1 MKKSVKRILLVIP
14 VIVFIVV
21 ATLIIMNV
29 LKDENKLTVKE
40 KEWINNNLSTVQN
53 VNIINNLSVFGANG
67 SGIFYDFINDMSK
80 EYGLKINPVTYNNG
94 ESSVSHG
101 FMATNS
107 LDDNSLVIYEDNYVL
122 IKKNYEIITDIASL
136 SSKSI
141 GVLSSDVTY
150 LNSYLKSFNL
160 KLTAYENKKALE
172 EAFSKDLDYILV
184 PKYEYLDYIVA
195 NDYQISYHFNDIK
208 RYYTYELQGDY
219 FSSIIKKYFTK
230 WNGKY
235 FDSSYNKAMK
245 QALIENLKLTDSD
258 IKQLNSKVY
267 SYGFINNS
275 PYEIIMGGNYG
286 GIISVYLNKFSKV
299 AGVDFK
305 YSKYRSYKL
314 LTNAIND
321 GSLDLYFNYYTL
333 TNNYKEIN
341 THMNIEYN
349 IIAKESNSMVVNSL
363 DSLKGKTVYVLQD
376 SMLYNYLSTI
386 DDITINTYR
395 NVKEL
400 KKIAKQDNIIM
411 IDHNTYETYA
421 NKELSGYTVR
431 YTSNTDGTY
440 NFKVR
445 EDGPFYKA
453 LNSFIKLQD
462 PNLTINEGLYNYT
475 KTLKSGTVL
484 GTIAKYSLYLIIG
497 FVVIMYLLYKSTKRV
512 KISKKIKKVEKIRYI
527 DQLTSLKNRNYL
539 NENINA
545 WNKNT
550 IYPQATIV
558 LDLNRLQ
565 EINDTLGYEKGDRQ
579 IKAAANILIKT
590 QLDNSDIMR
599 TDGNEFLIYLV
610 GYEERQIISYIK
622 KLYKEFKN
630 LPYEYGA
637 TIGHSMITNDLK
649 SIEDAINESVED
661 MKQKK
666 QDLNRDYI

>member
-14 VIVFIVV
+14 AIVFIVI

-122 IKKNYEIITDIASL
+122 IKKDYEIITDIASL

-349 IIAKESNSMVVNSL
+349 IIAKESNNMVVNSL

-445 EDGPFYKA
+445 EDGPFYKT
-453 LNSFIKLQD
+453 LNAFIKLQD

-666 QDLNRDYI
+666 QDLNRE

>member
-14 VIVFIVV
+14 VIVFIVI

-230 WNGKY
+230 WNDKY

-286 GIISVYLNKFSKV
+286 AIISVYLNKFSKV

>member
-14 VIVFIVV
+14 LIVFIVI

-67 SGIFYDFINDMSK
+67 SGVFYDFINDMSK

-122 IKKNYEIITDIASL
+122 IKKDYEIITDIASL

-376 SMLYNYLSTI
+376 SMLYNYLATI

-411 IDHNTYETYA
+411 IDHNTYDTYA

-445 EDGPFYKA
+445 EDGPFYKT
-453 LNSFIKLQD
+453 LNAFIKLQD

-497 FVVIMYLLYKSTKRV
+497 FVVVMYLLYKSTKRV

-558 LDLNRLQ
+558 LDLNKLQ

-666 QDLNRDYI
+666 QDLNRE

>member
-14 VIVFIVV
+14 VIVFIVI

-67 SGIFYDFINDMSK
+67 SGVFYDFINDMSK

-122 IKKNYEIITDIASL
+122 IKKDYEIITDIASL

-376 SMLYNYLSTI
+376 SMLYNYLATI
-386 DDITINTYR
+386 DDITINTNR

-411 IDHNTYETYA
+411 IDHNTYDTYA

-445 EDGPFYKA
+445 EDGPFYKT
-453 LNSFIKLQD
+453 LNAFIKLQD

-497 FVVIMYLLYKSTKRV
+497 FVVVMYLLYKSTKRV

-558 LDLNRLQ
+558 LDLNKLQ

-666 QDLNRDYI
+666 QDLNRE

>member
-14 VIVFIVV
+14 VIVFIVI

-67 SGIFYDFINDMSK
+67 SGIFYDFLSDMSK

-122 IKKNYEIITDIASL
+122 IKKDYEVITDIASL

-172 EAFSKDLDYILV
+172 EDFSKDLDYILV
-184 PKYEYLDYIVA
+184 PKYEYLDYIIA

-230 WNGKY
+230 WNGKN

-400 KKIAKQDNIIM
+400 KKLAKQDNIIM

-421 NKELSGYTVR
+421 NKELSGYTIR

-445 EDGPFYKA
+445 EDGPFYKT
-453 LNSFIKLQD
+453 LNAFIKLQD

-497 FVVIMYLLYKSTKRV
+497 FVIIMYILYKSTKRV

-666 QDLNRDYI
+666 QDLNRE

>member
-14 VIVFIVV
+14 VIVFIVI

-122 IKKNYEIITDIASL
+122 IKKDYEIITDIASL

-453 LNSFIKLQD
+453 LNAFIKLQD

-666 QDLNRDYI
+666 QDLNRE

>member
-14 VIVFIVV
+14 AIVFIVI

-67 SGIFYDFINDMSK
+67 SGVFYDFINDMSK

-122 IKKNYEIITDIASL
+122 IKKDYEVITDIASL

-184 PKYEYLDYIVA
+184 PKYEYLDYIIA

-421 NKELSGYTVR
+421 NKELSGYTIR
-431 YTSNTDGTY
+431 YTSNTDRTY

-445 EDGPFYKA
+445 EDGPFYKT
-453 LNSFIKLQD
+453 LNAFIKLQD

-497 FVVIMYLLYKSTKRV
+497 FVIIMYLLYKSTKRV

-666 QDLNRDYI
+666 QDLNRE

>member
-1 MKKSVKRILLVIP
+1 MKNSVKRILLVIP
-14 VIVFIVV
+14 VIVFIVI

-67 SGIFYDFINDMSK
+67 SGVFYDFINDMSK

-122 IKKNYEIITDIASL
+122 IKKDYEIITDIASL

-376 SMLYNYLSTI
+376 SMLYNYLATI

-411 IDHNTYETYA
+411 IDHNTYDTYA

-445 EDGPFYKA
+445 EDGPFYKT
-453 LNSFIKLQD
+453 LNAFIKLQD

-497 FVVIMYLLYKSTKRV
+497 FVVVMYLLYKSTKRV

-558 LDLNRLQ
+558 LDLNKLQ

-666 QDLNRDYI
+666 QDLNRE

>member
-14 VIVFIVV
+14 VIVFIVI

-67 SGIFYDFINDMSK
+67 SGVFYDFINDMSK

-122 IKKNYEIITDIASL
+122 IKKDYEIITDIASL

-349 IIAKESNSMVVNSL
+349 IIAKESNNMVVNSL

-453 LNSFIKLQD
+453 LNAFIKLQD

-666 QDLNRDYI
+666 QDLNRE

>member
-67 SGIFYDFINDMSK
+67 SGIFYDFLSDMSK

-122 IKKNYEIITDIASL
+122 IKKDYEVITDIASL

-184 PKYEYLDYIVA
+184 PKYEYLDYIIA

-230 WNGKY
+230 WNGKN

-400 KKIAKQDNIIM
+400 KKLAKQDNIIM

-421 NKELSGYTVR
+421 NKELSGYTIR

-445 EDGPFYKA
+445 EDGPFYKT
-453 LNSFIKLQD
+453 LNAFIKLQD

-497 FVVIMYLLYKSTKRV
+497 FVVIMYILYKSTKRV

-622 KLYKEFKN
+622 KLYKEFKS

-666 QDLNRDYI
+666 QDLNRE

>member
-14 VIVFIVV
+14 AIVFIVI

-67 SGIFYDFINDMSK
+67 SGVFYDFINDMSK

-122 IKKNYEIITDIASL
+122 IKKDYEIITDIASL

-184 PKYEYLDYIVA
+184 PKYEYLDYIIA

-400 KKIAKQDNIIM
+400 KKLAKQDNIIM

-421 NKELSGYTVR
+421 NKELSGYTIR

-445 EDGPFYKA
+445 EDGPFYKT
-453 LNSFIKLQD
+453 LNAFIKLQD

-666 QDLNRDYI
+666 QDLNRE

>member
-14 VIVFIVV
+14 AIVFIVV

-122 IKKNYEIITDIASL
+122 IKKDYEIITDIASL

-411 IDHNTYETYA
+411 IDHNTYDTYA

-445 EDGPFYKA
+445 EDGPFYKT
-453 LNSFIKLQD
+453 LNAFIKLQD

-622 KLYKEFKN
+622 KLYKEFKS

-666 QDLNRDYI
+666 QDLNRE

>member
-14 VIVFIVV
+14 VIVFIVI

-67 SGIFYDFINDMSK
+67 SGIFYDFLNDMSK

-122 IKKNYEIITDIASL
+122 IKKDYEVITDIASL

-184 PKYEYLDYIVA
+184 PKYEYLDYIIA

-400 KKIAKQDNIIM
+400 KKLAKQDNIIM
-411 IDHNTYETYA
+411 IDRNTYDTYA
-421 NKELSGYTVR
+421 NKELSGYTIR

-445 EDGPFYKA
+445 EDGPFYKT
-453 LNSFIKLQD
+453 LNAFIKLQD

-622 KLYKEFKN
+622 KLYKEFKS

-666 QDLNRDYI
+666 QDLNRE

>member
-14 VIVFIVV
+14 VIVFIVI

-53 VNIINNLSVFGANG
+53 VNIINNLSVFGSNG
-67 SGIFYDFINDMSK
+67 SGVFYDFINDMSK

-122 IKKNYEIITDIASL
+122 IKKDYEIITDIASL

-208 RYYTYELQGDY
+208 RYYTYELQGDF

-299 AGVDFK
+299 AGVEFK

-453 LNSFIKLQD
+453 LNAFIKLQD

-622 KLYKEFKN
+622 KLYKEFKS

-666 QDLNRDYI
+666 QDLNRE

>member
-14 VIVFIVV
+14 VIVFIVI

-67 SGIFYDFINDMSK
+67 SGVFYDFINDMSK

-122 IKKNYEIITDIASL
+122 IKKDYEIITDIASL

-376 SMLYNYLSTI
+376 SMLYNYLATI

-411 IDHNTYETYA
+411 IDHNTYDTYA

-445 EDGPFYKA
+445 EDGPFYKT
-453 LNSFIKLQD
+453 LNAFIKLQD

-497 FVVIMYLLYKSTKRV
+497 FVVVMCLLYKSTKRV

-558 LDLNRLQ
+558 LDLNKLQ

-666 QDLNRDYI
+666 QDLNRE

>member
-14 VIVFIVV
+14 VIVFIVI

-67 SGIFYDFINDMSK
+67 SGVFYDFINDMSK

-122 IKKNYEIITDIASL
+122 IKKDYEIITDIASL

-376 SMLYNYLSTI
+376 SMLYNYLATI

-400 KKIAKQDNIIM
+400 KKIAKQDSIIM
-411 IDHNTYETYA
+411 IDHNTYDTYA

-445 EDGPFYKA
+445 EDGPFYKT
-453 LNSFIKLQD
+453 LNAFIKLQD

-497 FVVIMYLLYKSTKRV
+497 FVVVMYLLYKSTKRV

-558 LDLNRLQ
+558 LDLNKLQ

-666 QDLNRDYI
+666 QDLNRE

>member
-14 VIVFIVV
+14 AIVFIVI

-67 SGIFYDFINDMSK
+67 SGVFYDFINDMSK

-122 IKKNYEIITDIASL
+122 IKKDYEVITDIASL

-395 NVKEL
+395 NVKDL

-421 NKELSGYTVR
+421 NKELSGYTIR

-445 EDGPFYKA
+445 EDGPFYKT
-453 LNSFIKLQD
+453 LNAFIKLQD

-497 FVVIMYLLYKSTKRV
+497 FVIIMYLLYKSTKRV

-666 QDLNRDYI
+666 QDLNRE

>member
-14 VIVFIVV
+14 VIVFIVI

-67 SGIFYDFINDMSK
+67 SGVFYDFINDMSK

-122 IKKNYEIITDIASL
+122 IKKDYEIITDIASL

-376 SMLYNYLSTI
+376 SMLYNYLATI

-411 IDHNTYETYA
+411 IDHNTYDTYA

-445 EDGPFYKA
+445 EDGPFYKT
-453 LNSFIKLQD
+453 LNAFIKLQD

-497 FVVIMYLLYKSTKRV
+497 FIVVMYLLYKSTKRV

-666 QDLNRDYI
+666 QDLNRE

>member
-14 VIVFIVV
+14 VIVFIVI

-67 SGIFYDFINDMSK
+67 SGVFYDFINDMSK

-122 IKKNYEIITDIASL
+122 IKKDYEIITDIASL

-184 PKYEYLDYIVA
+184 PKYEYLDYIIA

-245 QALIENLKLTDSD
+245 QALIDNLKLTDSD

-349 IIAKESNSMVVNSL
+349 IIAKESNNMVVNSL

-445 EDGPFYKA
+445 EDGPFYKT
-453 LNSFIKLQD
+453 LNAFIKLQD

-497 FVVIMYLLYKSTKRV
+497 FVVVMYLLYKSTKRV

-649 SIEDAINESVED
+649 SIEDSINESVED

-666 QDLNRDYI
+666 QDLNRE

>member
-67 SGIFYDFINDMSK
+67 SGVFYDFINDMSK

-122 IKKNYEIITDIASL
+122 IKKDYEVITDIASL

-349 IIAKESNSMVVNSL
+349 IIAKESNNMVVNSL

-453 LNSFIKLQD
+453 LNAFIKLQD

-497 FVVIMYLLYKSTKRV
+497 FVIIMYLLYKSTKRV

-637 TIGHSMITNDLK
+637 TIGYSMITNDLK

-666 QDLNRDYI
+666 QDLNRE

>member
-67 SGIFYDFINDMSK
+67 SGVFYDFINDMSK

-122 IKKNYEIITDIASL
+122 IKKDYEIITNIASL

-172 EAFSKDLDYILV
+172 EAFSRDLDYILV
-184 PKYEYLDYIVA
+184 PKYEYLDYIIA

-445 EDGPFYKA
+445 EDGPFYKT
-453 LNSFIKLQD
+453 LNAFIKLQD

-666 QDLNRDYI
+666 QDLNRE

>member
-14 VIVFIVV
+14 VIVFIVI

-67 SGIFYDFINDMSK
+67 SGVFYDFINDMSK

-122 IKKNYEIITDIASL
+122 IKKDYEIITDIASL

-376 SMLYNYLSTI
+376 SMLYNYLATM

-411 IDHNTYETYA
+411 IDHNTYDTYA

-445 EDGPFYKA
+445 EDGPFYKT
-453 LNSFIKLQD
+453 LNAFIKLQD

-497 FVVIMYLLYKSTKRV
+497 FVVVMYLLYKSTKRV

-558 LDLNRLQ
+558 LDLNKLQ

-666 QDLNRDYI
+666 QDLNRE

>member
-67 SGIFYDFINDMSK
+67 SGIFYDFLSDMSK

-122 IKKNYEIITDIASL
+122 IKKDYEVITDIASL

-184 PKYEYLDYIVA
+184 PKYEYLDYIIA

-230 WNGKY
+230 WNGKN

-400 KKIAKQDNIIM
+400 KKLAKQDNIIM

-421 NKELSGYTVR
+421 NKELSGYTIR

-445 EDGPFYKA
+445 EDGPFYKT
-453 LNSFIKLQD
+453 LNAFIKLQD

-497 FVVIMYLLYKSTKRV
+497 FVIIMYILYKSTKRV

-666 QDLNRDYI
+666 QDLNRE

>member
-1 MKKSVKRILLVIP
+1 MKKSVKRILFVMP
-14 VIVFIVV
+14 VIVFIVI

-67 SGIFYDFINDMSK
+67 SGVFYDFINDMSK

-122 IKKNYEIITDIASL
+122 IKKDYEIITDIASL

-376 SMLYNYLSTI
+376 SMLYNYLATI

-400 KKIAKQDNIIM
+400 KKISKQDNIIM
-411 IDHNTYETYA
+411 IDHNTYDTYA

-445 EDGPFYKA
+445 EDGPFYKT
-453 LNSFIKLQD
+453 LNAFIKLQD

-497 FVVIMYLLYKSTKRV
+497 FVVVMYLLYKSTKRV

-558 LDLNRLQ
+558 LDLNKLQ

-666 QDLNRDYI
+666 QDLNRE

>member
-14 VIVFIVV
+14 VIVFIVI

-67 SGIFYDFINDMSK
+67 SGVFYDFINDMSK

-122 IKKNYEIITDIASL
+122 IKKDYEIITDIASL

-349 IIAKESNSMVVNSL
+349 IIAKESNNMVVNSL

-400 KKIAKQDNIIM
+400 KKLAKQDNIIM
-411 IDHNTYETYA
+411 IDYNTYETYA

-431 YTSNTDGTY
+431 YTSNSDGTY

-453 LNSFIKLQD
+453 LNAFIKLQD

-649 SIEDAINESVED
+649 SIEDSINESVED

-666 QDLNRDYI
+666 QDLNRE

>member
-14 VIVFIVV
+14 VIVFIVI

-67 SGIFYDFINDMSK
+67 SGIFYDFLSDMSK

-122 IKKNYEIITDIASL
+122 IKKDYEVITDIASL

-184 PKYEYLDYIVA
+184 PKYEYLDYIIA

-230 WNGKY
+230 WNSKN

-400 KKIAKQDNIIM
+400 KKLAKQDNIIM

-421 NKELSGYTVR
+421 NKELSGYTIR

-445 EDGPFYKA
+445 EDGPFYKT
-453 LNSFIKLQD
+453 LNAFIKLQD

-497 FVVIMYLLYKSTKRV
+497 FVIIMYLLYKSTKRV

-622 KLYKEFKN
+622 KLYKEFKS

-666 QDLNRDYI
+666 QDLNRE

>member
-14 VIVFIVV
+14 VIVFIVI

-67 SGIFYDFINDMSK
+67 SGVFYDFINDMSK

-122 IKKNYEIITDIASL
+122 IKKDYEIITDIAIL

-411 IDHNTYETYA
+411 IDHNTYDTYA

-445 EDGPFYKA
+445 EDGPFYKT
-453 LNSFIKLQD
+453 LNAFIKLQD

-558 LDLNRLQ
+558 LDLNKLQ

-622 KLYKEFKN
+622 KLYKEFKS

-666 QDLNRDYI
+666 QDLNRE

>member
-14 VIVFIVV
+14 VIVFIVI

-67 SGIFYDFINDMSK
+67 SGIFYDFLSDMSK

-122 IKKNYEIITDIASL
+122 IKKDYEVITDIASL

-184 PKYEYLDYIVA
+184 PKYEYLDYIIA

-230 WNGKY
+230 WNSKY

-400 KKIAKQDNIIM
+400 KKLAKQDNIIM

-421 NKELSGYTVR
+421 NKELSGYTIR

-445 EDGPFYKA
+445 EDGPFYKT
-453 LNSFIKLQD
+453 LNAFIKLQD

-497 FVVIMYLLYKSTKRV
+497 FVIIMYILYKSTKRV

-622 KLYKEFKN
+622 KLYKEFKS

-666 QDLNRDYI
+666 QDLNRE

>member
-14 VIVFIVV
+14 VIVFIVI
-21 ATLIIMNV
+21 ATLIIMNI

-67 SGIFYDFINDMSK
+67 SGIFYDFLSDMSK

-122 IKKNYEIITDIASL
+122 IKKDYEVITDIASL

-172 EAFSKDLDYILV
+172 ESFSKDLDYILV
-184 PKYEYLDYIVA
+184 PKYEYLDYIIA

-235 FDSSYNKAMK
+235 FASSYNKAMK

-400 KKIAKQDNIIM
+400 KKLAKQDNIIM

-421 NKELSGYTVR
+421 NKELSGYTIR

-445 EDGPFYKA
+445 EDGPFYKT
-453 LNSFIKLQD
+453 LNAFIKLQD

-622 KLYKEFKN
+622 KLYKEFKS

-666 QDLNRDYI
+666 QDLNRE

>member
-14 VIVFIVV
+14 VIVFIVI

-67 SGIFYDFINDMSK
+67 SGVFYDFINDMSK

-122 IKKNYEIITDIASL
+122 IKKDYEIITNIASL

-172 EAFSKDLDYILV
+172 EAFSKNLDYILV

-219 FSSIIKKYFTK
+219 FSSIIKKYFKK

-299 AGVDFK
+299 AAVDFK

-411 IDHNTYETYA
+411 IDHNTYDTYA

-445 EDGPFYKA
+445 EDGPFYKT
-453 LNSFIKLQD
+453 LNAFIKLQD

-666 QDLNRDYI
+666 QDLNRE

>member
-14 VIVFIVV
+14 VIVFIVI

-67 SGIFYDFINDMSK
+67 SGVFYDFINDMSK

-122 IKKNYEIITDIASL
+122 IKKDYEIITDIASL

-184 PKYEYLDYIVA
+184 PKYEYLDYIIA

-245 QALIENLKLTDSD
+245 QALIDNLKLTDSD

-349 IIAKESNSMVVNSL
+349 IIAKESNNMVVNSL

-445 EDGPFYKA
+445 EDGPFYKT
-453 LNSFIKLQD
+453 LNAFIKLQD

-497 FVVIMYLLYKSTKRV
+497 FVVVMYLLYKSTKRV

-622 KLYKEFKN
+622 KLYKEFKS

-666 QDLNRDYI
+666 QDLNRE

>member
-14 VIVFIVV
+14 VIVFIVI

-67 SGIFYDFINDMSK
+67 SGVFYDFLNDMSK

-107 LDDNSLVIYEDNYVL
+107 LDDNSVVIYEDNYVL
-122 IKKNYEIITDIASL
+122 IKKDYEIITDIASL

-349 IIAKESNSMVVNSL
+349 IIAKESNSMLVNSL

-376 SMLYNYLSTI
+376 SMLYNYLATI

-411 IDHNTYETYA
+411 IDHNTYDTYA

-445 EDGPFYKA
+445 EDGPFYKT
-453 LNSFIKLQD
+453 LNAFIKLQD

-497 FVVIMYLLYKSTKRV
+497 FVVVMYLLYKSTKRV

-558 LDLNRLQ
+558 LDLNKLQ

-666 QDLNRDYI
+666 QDLNRE

>member
-14 VIVFIVV
+14 VIVFIVI

-53 VNIINNLSVFGANG
+53 VNIINNLSVFGENG
-67 SGIFYDFINDMSK
+67 SGIFYDFLNDMSK

-122 IKKNYEIITDIASL
+122 IKKDYEVITDIASL

-184 PKYEYLDYIVA
+184 PKYEYLDYIIA

-230 WNGKY
+230 WNGKN
-235 FDSSYNKAMK
+235 FDSSYNKDMK

-400 KKIAKQDNIIM
+400 KKLAKQDNIIM

-421 NKELSGYTVR
+421 NKELSGYTIR

-445 EDGPFYKA
+445 EDGPFYKT
-453 LNSFIKLQD
+453 LNAFIKLQD

-497 FVVIMYLLYKSTKRV
+497 FVIIMYLLYKSTKRV

-610 GYEERQIISYIK
+610 GYSERQVETYTK
-622 KLYKEFKN
+622 KIAKEMKG
-630 LPYEYGA
+630 LPHEFGGA
-637 TIGHSMITNDLK
+637 VGYSMILDKIKTLD
-649 SIEDAINESVED
+649 DAINEATIQMIANKED
-661 MKQKK
+661 LK
-666 QDLNRDYI
+666 

>member
-14 VIVFIVV
+14 VIVFIVI

-67 SGIFYDFINDMSK
+67 SGVFYDFINDMSK

-122 IKKNYEIITDIASL
+122 IKKDYEIITDIASL

-172 EAFSKDLDYILV
+172 EAFGKDLDYILV

-376 SMLYNYLSTI
+376 SMLYNYLATI

-411 IDHNTYETYA
+411 IDHNTYDTYA

-445 EDGPFYKA
+445 EDGPFYKT
-453 LNSFIKLQD
+453 LNAFIKLQD

-497 FVVIMYLLYKSTKRV
+497 FVVVMYLLYKSTKRV

-558 LDLNRLQ
+558 LDLNKLQ

-666 QDLNRDYI
+666 QDLNRE

>member
-14 VIVFIVV
+14 VIVFIVI

-67 SGIFYDFINDMSK
+67 SGVFYDFINDMSK

-122 IKKNYEIITDIASL
+122 IKKDYEVITDIASL

-184 PKYEYLDYIVA
+184 PKYEYLDYIIA

-445 EDGPFYKA
+445 EDGPFYKT
-453 LNSFIKLQD
+453 LNAFIKLQD

-497 FVVIMYLLYKSTKRV
+497 FVVVMYLLYKSTKRV

-622 KLYKEFKN
+622 KLYKEFKS

-666 QDLNRDYI
+666 QDLNRE

>member
-14 VIVFIVV
+14 VIVFIVI

-67 SGIFYDFINDMSK
+67 SGVFYDFINDMSK

-122 IKKNYEIITDIASL
+122 IKKDYEIITDIASL

-219 FSSIIKKYFTK
+219 LSSIIKKYFTK

-376 SMLYNYLSTI
+376 SMLYNYLATI

-411 IDHNTYETYA
+411 IDHNTYDTYA

-445 EDGPFYKA
+445 EDGPFYKT
-453 LNSFIKLQD
+453 LNAFIKLQD

-497 FVVIMYLLYKSTKRV
+497 FIVVMYLLYKSTKRV

-558 LDLNRLQ
+558 LDLNKLQ

-666 QDLNRDYI
+666 QDLNRE

>member
-67 SGIFYDFINDMSK
+67 SGIFYDFLSDMSK

-122 IKKNYEIITDIASL
+122 IKKDYEVITDIASL

-184 PKYEYLDYIVA
+184 PKYEYLDYIIA

-349 IIAKESNSMVVNSL
+349 IIAKESNSIVVNSL

-453 LNSFIKLQD
+453 LNAFIKLQD

-666 QDLNRDYI
+666 QDLNRE

>member
-14 VIVFIVV
+14 AIVFIVI

-107 LDDNSLVIYEDNYVL
+107 LDDNSLVIYEDNYIL
-122 IKKNYEIITDIASL
+122 IKKDYEIITDIASL

-421 NKELSGYTVR
+421 NKELSGYTIR

-445 EDGPFYKA
+445 EDGPFYKT
-453 LNSFIKLQD
+453 LNAFIKLQD

-622 KLYKEFKN
+622 KLYKEFKS

-666 QDLNRDYI
+666 QDLNRE

>member
-14 VIVFIVV
+14 VIVFIVI

-67 SGIFYDFINDMSK
+67 SGVFYDFINDMSK

-122 IKKNYEIITDIASL
+122 IKKDYEIITDIASL

-258 IKQLNSKVY
+258 IKQLDSKVY

-376 SMLYNYLSTI
+376 SMLYNYLATI

-411 IDHNTYETYA
+411 IDHNTYDTYA

-445 EDGPFYKA
+445 EDGPFYKT
-453 LNSFIKLQD
+453 LNAFIKLQD

-497 FVVIMYLLYKSTKRV
+497 FVVVMYLLYKSTKRV

-558 LDLNRLQ
+558 LDLNKLQ

-666 QDLNRDYI
+666 QDLNRE

>member
-14 VIVFIVV
+14 AIVFIVI

-67 SGIFYDFINDMSK
+67 SGVFYDFINDMSK

-122 IKKNYEIITDIASL
+122 IKKDYEVITDIASL

-184 PKYEYLDYIVA
+184 PKYEYLDYIIA

-349 IIAKESNSMVVNSL
+349 IIAKESNSIVVNSL

-453 LNSFIKLQD
+453 LNAFIKLQD

-558 LDLNRLQ
+558 LDLNSLQ

-666 QDLNRDYI
+666 QDLNRE